1 MRFYKILFVII
12 LTTAILIFIIGL
24 YLIENQIR
32 STGFTANRIGEV
44 FEGQI
49 TGFGGILIG
58 LFLFVLSI
66 MTYRMYKTEK
76 KKFDEME

>member
-32 STGFTANRIGEV
+32 STGF
-44 FEGQI
+44 
-49 TGFGGILIG
+49 
-58 LFLFVLSI
+58 VLAP
-66 MTYRMYKTEK
+66 
-76 KKFDEME
+76 